1 MLTDHATIS
10 WGPFAIACLIL
21 GGGAAR
27 HPGTEVHELLAQV
40 EWLGEESDYTGG
52 TAEGAKLAREFLAS
66 DRAKILQKPGE
77 NFTVWRE
84 RAFDVEVDGRSV
96 SGIFDRVHIEF
107 GKDGKPASAQIYD
120 FKTDKGNVDL
130 RERYK
135 DQLDAYIKAA
145 ALLLG
150 ISPDKVQAEPLRGR
164 SAI

>member
-1 MLTDHATIS
+1 MT
-10 WGPFAIACLIL
+10 WGPFAIAGLIL

-27 HPGTEVHELLAQV
+27 HLGTAVHELLAQV
-40 EWLGEESDYTGG
+40 GLGEEPDYTGA
-52 TAEGAKLAREFLAS
+52 TAEGEKLVREFLTS
-66 DRAKILQKPGE
+66 DRASVMKKPGD

-84 RAFDVEVDGRSV
+84 RAFDVEVEGRAV
-96 SGIFDRVHIEF
+96 SGIFDRVHVEF
-107 GKDGKPASAQIYD
+107 DKDGTPASAKIYD

-150 ISPDKVQAEPLRGR
+150 ISPDKVEARPIRVKQ
-164 SAI
+164 

>member
-1 MLTDHATIS
+1 MT
-10 WGPFAIACLIL
+10 WGPLAIAGLIL

-27 HPGTEVHELLAQV
+27 HLGTEVHELLALV
-40 EWLGEESDYTGG
+40 EWFGEEPDYTGATG
-52 TAEGAKLAREFLAS
+52 EGSKLVREFLAS
-66 DRAKILQKPGE
+66 DRAKNLKKPGE

-84 RAFDVEVDGRSV
+84 RAFDVEVEGRTV
-96 SGIFDRVHIEF
+96 SGIFDRVHVEF
-107 GKDGKPASAQIYD
+107 GKDRRPASARIYD

-150 ISPDKVQAEPLRGR
+150 ISPDKIQAEPIRVR
-164 SAI
+164 